1 MFINLHYFIHNTI
14 PKSQIEL
21 LQKSFFDLFTQYKFF
36 EDTISKYKDFND
48 EYKKFEETRKLL
60 LQVVN

>member
-1 MFINLHYFIHNTI
+1 LAGNTNKI

-36 EDTISKYKDFND
+36 EDKIGNYKDFYD
-48 EYKKFEETRKLL
+48 EYKKFEETRKLIL
-60 LQVVN
+60 LVVK